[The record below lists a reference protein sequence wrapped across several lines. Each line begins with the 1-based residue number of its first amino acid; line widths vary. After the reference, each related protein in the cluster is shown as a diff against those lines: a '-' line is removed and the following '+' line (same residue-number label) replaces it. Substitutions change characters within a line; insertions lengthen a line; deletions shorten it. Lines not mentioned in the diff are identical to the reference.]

1 MFMKVAVIGAGSTYT
16 PELVSGLAAQAHRI
30 AVDELV
36 LMDVHGER
44 LDVVGGFARRM
55 LKRAG
60 LDIDVR
66 LTTDRTEAVRDADA
80 VLIQLRVGGQTARLA
95 DETFPLECGCI
106 GQETTGAGGLAKAL
120 RTVPIVLDIADEVRR
135 IAKPDAWIVDFTNPV
150 GIVTRALLD
159 AGHRAVG
166 LCNYAIGVQRWA
178 ARLLEVA
185 PERVQVDPVGLN
197 HFSWTRRILLD
208 GENVLPGLFASRMP
222 EVLEQYS
229 FPEELVRLLGAV
241 PSYYLQYYY
250 FHDATL
256 ERQRVSTPRAQ
267 DVARLEAELLE
278 LYRSPELT
286 EKPEQLSHRGGAFY
300 SEAAVD
306 LLASLYDPQPTAH
319 VLNVRNA
326 GIVPGLADDD
336 VIETRCLVS
345 SAGIVPQSQAPVPP
359 VMLGPIQHVSAYER
373 IAVAAALSGQ
383 RDDVRRALLAHP
395 LVGQWDRVDG
405 LVSRLLETSAPY
417 LPRFVRNVAGQGTD
431 TE

>member
-1 MFMKVAVIGAGSTYT
+1 MKVAVIGAGSTYT
-16 PELVSGLAAQAHRI
+16 PELVSGLAAQEHRI
-30 AVDELV
+30 HVDELF
-36 LMDVHGER
+36 LMDIQAER
-44 LDVVGGFARRM
+44 LEVVGEFAKRM
-55 LKRAG
+55 LALAG
-60 LDIDVR
+60 LDIAVT

-106 GQETTGAGGLAKAL
+106 GQETTGPGGLAKAL
-120 RTVPIVLDIADEVRR
+120 RTVPVVLDIADEVRR
-135 IAKPDAWIVDFTNPV
+135 IAKPDAWIIDFTNPV

-178 ARLLEVA
+178 ARILDVEPGRVA
-185 PERVQVDPVGLN
+185 VDPVGLN

-208 GENVLPGLFASRMP
+208 GQDVLPEMLRDRMD
-222 EVLEQYS
+222 EVVTQYP
-229 FPEELVRLLGAV
+229 FPAELIRLIGAI

-256 ERQRVSTPRAQ
+256 EKLRTSVPRAE

-278 LYRSPELT
+278 LYASPDLVDKPAQL
-286 EKPEQLSHRGGAFY
+286 EKRGGAFY

-306 LLASLYDPQPTAH
+306 LLASLVDPVQTAH

-326 GIVPGLADDD
+326 GLIPGLADDD

-345 SAGIVPQSQAPVPP
+345 RDGIVPQPQAAVPP
-359 VMLGPIQHVSAYER
+359 VLLGPVQHVSAYER
-373 IAVAAALSGQ
+373 IAAAAALSGDV
-383 RDDVRRALLAHP
+383 DDVRRALLAHP
-395 LVGQWDRVDG
+395 LVGQWKAVEG
-405 LVSRLLETSAPY
+405 LVPRLLETSAAH
-417 LPRFVRNVAGQGTD
+417 LPQFAADLPAAR
-431 TE
+431 